1 MDKIEAIL
9 LELRVLTH
17 SPLRNHE
24 NIVKLIQV
32 GWEGDAL
39 DNTVKWPV
47 LVVDFADR
55 GTLADFFENEPVVD
69 FAMKRSLCLDV
80 ANGLRA
86 LHDCQIVHGD
96 LKLLNVLVYSEEDRH
111 VVAKLSDFGGALLDS
126 PDALAKPMATPP
138 WTAPEYDTLRPRSEL
153 LKSDIYALGLLIWQ
167 AMLSGNDPFC
177 DETIFDLP
185 KADDN
190 RLDAIQ
196 KLKQSEDFLTR
207 AKISISNYA
216 NDVDCGTI
224 SRIFDSSI
232 RVAQSDR
239 NLERVIFYLQDI
251 QAYLKAIVTALSKT
265 RYEEISDE
273 EIENFAE
280 LQSDENPELRVS
292 VLQHGNGEVSVPTF
306 YSCPSG
312 VWTFTMSLAHWP
324 VECSNHSLIPLSTT
338 RVLHVEQKQRSY

>member
-1 MDKIEAIL
+1 LADGFGDQAIDEAEPTLANNLRNLRDHDIGIFSDATEYIGCGATFSVRRTLFGDSQDVVFKTRVPELNKGENSSFMDKIEAIL

-47 LVVDFADR
+47 LVVNFADR
-55 GTLADFFENEPVVD
+55 GTLADFFENEPVAD

-80 ANGLRA
+80 SNGLQA

-96 LKLLNVLVYSEEDRH
+96 LKLLNVLVYSDENRH

-167 AMLSGNDPFC
+167 VTLSGNDPFC

-216 NDVDCGTI
+216 NGIDCGMI

-239 NLERVIFYLQDI
+239 NLERVIFYLQDV
-251 QAYLKAIVTALSKT
+251 QAA
-265 RYEEISDE
+265 
-273 EIENFAE
+273 
-280 LQSDENPELRVS
+280 
-292 VLQHGNGEVSVPTF
+292 
-306 YSCPSG
+306 
-312 VWTFTMSLAHWP
+312 
-324 VECSNHSLIPLSTT
+324 
-338 RVLHVEQKQRSY
+338 